1 MHNTIKVEIVGRD
14 RFWSNAVLVE
24 WRHQF
29 PDREMPT
36 DADGFY
42 VIEKNWL
49 ADLERVAGQCFAKI
63 VVAPE
68 IPSRLSWLRRMVK
81 DGGE

>member
-1 MHNTIKVEIVGRD
+1 MQNSIKVEIVGRD
-14 RFWSNAVLVE
+14 KFWTNAVLVE

-29 PDREMPT
+29 PDREMPL

-42 VIEKNWL
+42 LIEKDWL
-49 ADLERVAGQCFAKI
+49 GDLERVAEGCFAK
-63 VVAPE
+63 VVIAPE

-81 DGGE
+81 DSGR